1 METAVDDCWQ
11 LPPLDEVLAMA
22 AAHGIVLPP
31 GNIRVGAFGDS
42 AALSEQLL
50 GLIRAGKK
58 RGGASLVWSHA
69 FANEALPAVGDI
81 EIVLDHCNRLA
92 LITCSIQV
100 DVKPFSAVGADF
112 AAVEGEG
119 DGTLEYWQREHWRY
133 FTRECRRIG
142 RQPEQSM
149 PVVCERFELLHDLA
163 TMPQPT

>member
-1 METAVDDCWQ
+1 VDAAADDCWK

-22 AAHGIVLPP
+22 AARGITLPP

-50 GLIRAGKK
+50 ALIRAGRK
-58 RGGASLVWSHA
+58 RGGASLVWSHGSRTR
-69 FANEALPAVGDI
+69 PCCRGDI
-81 EIVLDHCNRLA
+81 EIVRDHCNRLA
-92 LITCSIQV
+92 LITRNVQV

-112 AAVEGEG
+112 AAVEGEA
-119 DGTLEYWQREHWRY
+119 DGSLEYWQREHWRY

-142 RQPEQSM
+142 RLPEQSM

-163 TMPQPT
+163 TMPQPI

>member
-1 METAVDDCWQ
+1 
-11 LPPLDEVLAMA
+11 MA
-22 AAHGIVLPP
+22 AARGITLPP

-58 RGGASLVWSHA
+58 RGGASLVWSHL

-81 EIVLDHCNRLA
+81 EIVLDHRNRLA
-92 LITCSIQV
+92 LITRNVQV

-119 DGTLEYWQREHWRY
+119 DGSLEYWQREHWRY